1 MIVWVYAHIY
11 LWRYGGNLPSKL
23 LLGFI
28 CDEYYETIDQRFEN
42 KKYYLARPISTV
54 GKIFSNADQ

>member
-1 MIVWVYAHIY
+1 M
-11 LWRYGGNLPSKL
+11 PSKL